1 MHLTSAH
8 LRLPELRPDLGA
20 ALGADEFRLDVGQA
34 DMVRPE
40 VGTEFD
46 LMAAA
51 VVGAIDQ
58 HLVHVHLAE
67 FGEGDLLRVGR
78 HGSATGSPGG
88 GREASRYRLRLM
100 ARGAQW
106 RRRRFSNFRLPL
118 IVSGNDQFG
127 EGMGLS
133 KLFAGLVVREIDTGA
148 GIAFALQCADLYD
161 QCFGLGPKV
170 VSSGEPRERE
180 LQLLTLI
187 LAERERC
194 RRLLELRAG

>member
-1 MHLTSAH
+1 MPIFASPNFGL
-8 LRLPELRPDLGA
+8 DLGA
-20 ALGADEFRLDVGQA
+20 ALSCGSRIRLDVGQA

-51 VVGAIDQ
+51 VVVGAIGQ
-58 HLVHVHLAE
+58 HPVHVHLAE

-100 ARGAQW
+100 ARRAQW

-133 KLFAGLVVREIDTGA
+133 KLFAGLVVREIDTDVC
-148 GIAFALQCADLYD
+148 IAFALQCADLYD

-170 VSSGEPRERE
+170 VSCGPATRARASALDVNP
-180 LQLLTLI
+180 QLSVSD
-187 LAERERC
+187 AND
-194 RRLLELRAG
+194 A